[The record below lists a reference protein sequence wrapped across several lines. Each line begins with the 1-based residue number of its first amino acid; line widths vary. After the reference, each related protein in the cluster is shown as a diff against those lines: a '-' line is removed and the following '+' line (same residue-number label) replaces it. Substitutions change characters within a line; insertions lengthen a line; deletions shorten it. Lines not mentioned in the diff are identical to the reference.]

1 MTRLPIGTR
10 IRETRQAAG
19 MTQTALAKAVGVS
32 PSYLNL
38 IEHDRRMIGGALLKR
53 IAGALDV
60 DLGRLSGA
68 ADAALAQDVAELA
81 RTLSL
86 QGLDEA
92 SASRFVGQFPD
103 WAAAFQQLYRRY
115 RDATETALALSDR
128 LSQDPALMELS
139 HAVLTQISAIR
150 SFAEILEQYPD
161 LDASERLR
169 FSGIIAG
176 QSDRLGSSA
185 REMIALL
192 DGASNA
198 PTPTSPGSEVDDF
211 INQNENHFPALE
223 QAADDLRRMLSALSQ
238 PLSAAIASRLTQI
251 HGVRVGAP
259 AAGAASGTSG
269 APGAYGVGEPPG
281 REDADALRFGE
292 GVLET
297 TARFQIARRLV
308 ELELADLIGEIVQN
322 ERLTSDNARSIARR
336 AMANYAAGA
345 LLFPYDVFVEAAE
358 ETRYDVDRL
367 GQRFGGSFEQVAHR
381 LVTLRRSDAPGVPFA
396 FLRADPAGNL
406 SKPFSIPG
414 LRMPRFGG
422 ACPLWAIYAA
432 QASPDRTVSQ
442 LAEMPTGEQYL
453 FIARSQSKRAAAFGG
468 LPVRF
473 SVMLA
478 CDAAFGDRIVYYD
491 AYASGRRS
499 LAAPVGVNCR
509 SCPREDCAQRA
520 QPAILAPADRA
531 VSAPRAGG
539 LASGGAS

>member
-1 MTRLPIGTR
+1 
-10 IRETRQAAG
+10 
-19 MTQTALAKAVGVS
+19 
-32 PSYLNL
+32 
-38 IEHDRRMIGGALLKR
+38 MIGGALLKR
-53 IAGALDV
+53 IAGALDI
-60 DLGRLSGA
+60 DLDRLSGA
-68 ADAALAQDVAELA
+68 EDAALAQDVAELA

-92 SASRFVGQFPD
+92 SASRFVGQFPE

-211 INQNENHFPALE
+211 INQSENHFPALE
-223 QAADDLRRMLSALSQ
+223 QAADDLRRALSTLSQ
-238 PLSAAIASRLTQI
+238 PLGAAIANRLTQI
-251 HGVRVGAP
+251 HGIRV
-259 AAGAASGTSG
+259 AAYGEGAATGPAE
-269 APGAYGVGEPPG
+269 APGA
-281 REDADALRFGE
+281 EDADALRFGE

-308 ELELADLIGEIVQN
+308 ELELADLIDELVQN

-381 LVTLRRSDAPGVPFA
+381 LVTLRRPDAAGVPFA

-453 FIARSQSKRAAAFGG
+453 FVARSQSKRAAAFGG

-531 VSAPRAGG
+531 GSTVRGG
-539 LASGGAS
+539 GVASGGAP